1 MRPTERIISMINAL
15 SVERINSVAPYKVEV
30 DSVTGSYDFVTDSGV
45 HITIYFDQRSSPS
58 VVPTKF

>member
-1 MRPTERIISMINAL
+1 MHPTEHIISMINAL

-30 DSVTGSYDFVTDSGV
+30 DPVTGSYDFVTDSGV
-45 HITIYFDQRSSPS
+45 HITIYFDQRSYPS